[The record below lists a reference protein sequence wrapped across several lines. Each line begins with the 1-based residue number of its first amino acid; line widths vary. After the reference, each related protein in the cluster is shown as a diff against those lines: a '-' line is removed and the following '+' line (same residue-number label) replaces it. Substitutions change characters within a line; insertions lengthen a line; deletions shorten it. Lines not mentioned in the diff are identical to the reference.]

1 MPEEYLEKTELM
13 RQTKD
18 EWCASRWDD
27 HTAVVHGDRT
37 PGPCPGQV
45 LGYGSGGTGTWLGE
59 APWGPERE
67 HALLSAVACARS
79 AWEGAWLRRRGGC
92 GLSSSYPRTKQGA
105 MRGRPFTNRAPLGQ
119 AGIPVNL

>member
-1 MPEEYLEKTELM
+1 M
-13 RQTKD
+13 
-18 EWCASRWDD
+18 S
-27 HTAVVHGDRT
+27 G
-37 PGPCPGQV
+37 V
-45 LGYGSGGTGTWLGE
+45 LPTGTTTGLWFMGTGRRALVQGKCSATGAGGTGTWLGA

-79 AWEGAWLRRRGGC
+79 VWEVAWLRRRGSC

-105 MRGRPFTNRAPLGQ
+105 MRGQPFTNRAPSGQ

>member
-1 MPEEYLEKTELM
+1 M
-13 RQTKD
+13 
-18 EWCASRWDD
+18 
-27 HTAVVHGDRT
+27 
-37 PGPCPGQV
+37 
-45 LGYGSGGTGTWLGE
+45 GTGRRALVQGKCWATGLGGQERLGE